1 MANQYWVRRQD
12 KMTGPFSG
20 QQLKQM
26 AAASRILTSDMISAD
41 HINWQV
47 AGQVKGLFQTEQ
59 LSGKGDTSSDGSPSV
74 EASPVFSKSDWI
86 EQVDRVA
93 VHDPQAPASLTG
105 QARNVVEASLSNP
118 TESNAQ
124 ARVIADEAPT
134 APLPGKQLRRILILV
149 ILPIAMVCMGM
160 LLYTS
165 WKDEP
170 TVENETSGQSALE
183 IKPAKNVDEKLFLL
197 RMLEDLQGQIPS
209 ASTNAKATQTKLG
222 QLRHFAKK
230 VHMYVKQRKLDD
242 SLATLFGN
250 YVEVVDAYTDFL
262 ANIGRI
268 ERDAVAQAERD
279 AMETG
284 FDAGLR
290 GGSMAAMANNQGYS
304 RGDTAAIGIFTAI
317 ISAVVDS
324 YQKDQKLQAVKRQA
338 VARASRDVQDKFS
351 TFRAQAELTAT
362 ELTRKNGW
370 NKGEAGFDEEKENNE
385 LQRLV
390 ANRNWKAYWKIQHK
404 RNERRPRD
412 PFIKAFVAQ
421 SSASFLKSKEKT
433 GDMLDCAKACVRS
446 ARFVPEGS
454 LYDPYRL
461 HFLRL
466 AGNIANRASYIEIRG
481 RGLRGGTKNA
491 TVAYAVRVW
500 DACLK
505 YGRDPTG
512 EIREQRA
519 WALGASGNIKDA
531 VKQYTEVHH
540 LRGKTLLYAYNYACL
555 LSMSGETDRA
565 FEWLAYAVKTLGWR
579 DISHVKTDPDL
590 AAMRKAKR
598 KEFNDLVSVKY
609 RWSIYFGL
617 FNDDI
622 IMYNDSAFTITN
634 VVLSAKIVQGSKVWT
649 PALKVKSVAP
659 GSSHK
664 WVNVVSIPG
673 SKMDK
678 TSSTL
683 SCDQNK

>member
-1 MANQYWVRRQD
+1 MANQYWLQREG
-12 KMTGPFSG
+12 KMYDPYSG
-20 QQLKQM
+20 GNKRFPRPPVLT
-26 AAASRILTSDMISAD
+26 ILAL
-41 HINWQV
+41 V
-47 AGQVKGLFQTEQ
+47 VLG
-59 LSGKGDTSSDGSPSV
+59 
-74 EASPVFSKSDWI
+74 
-86 EQVDRVA
+86 
-93 VHDPQAPASLTG
+93 LTG
-105 QARNVVEASLSNP
+105 VVFPPIIE
-118 TESNAQ
+118 ES
-124 ARVIADEAPT
+124 VADT
-134 APLPGKQLRRILILV
+134 LG
-149 ILPIAMVCMGM
+149 
-160 LLYTS
+160 
-165 WKDEP
+165 
-170 TVENETSGQSALE
+170 GQPALD
-183 IKPAKNVDEKLFLL
+183 IRPAKNVDEKLFLL
-197 RMLEDLQGQIPS
+197 RMLDDLYQQIPS
-209 ASTNAKATQTKLG
+209 ANASAQATQTKLG

-230 VHMYVKQRKLDD
+230 VHVYVEKRKLDD
-242 SLATLFGN
+242 SLATLFGD
-250 YVEVVDAYTDFL
+250 YIGAVDAYSDFL

-279 AMETG
+279 AMKTG
-284 FDAGLR
+284 FDAGFK
-290 GGSMAAMANNQGYS
+290 GGSAAAIANNQGYS
-304 RGDTAAIGIFTAI
+304 NGDSAAIGILAAI
-317 ISAVVDS
+317 ISAVADS
-324 YQKDQKLQAVKRQA
+324 YQKDQQLQEVKREA
-338 VARASRDVQDKFS
+338 VRRAARNVQDKLS
-351 TFRAQAELTAT
+351 TFQARAELTAT

-370 NKGEAGFDEEKENNE
+370 KKGEAGFDEEQENKE
-385 LQRLV
+385 LQRLA
-390 ANRNWKAYWKIQHK
+390 ANRNWKGCWKIQVK
-404 RNERRPRD
+404 RADRRPRD
-412 PFIKAFVAQ
+412 PFINAFLAWDPV
-421 SSASFLKSKEKT
+421 LGYESKGET